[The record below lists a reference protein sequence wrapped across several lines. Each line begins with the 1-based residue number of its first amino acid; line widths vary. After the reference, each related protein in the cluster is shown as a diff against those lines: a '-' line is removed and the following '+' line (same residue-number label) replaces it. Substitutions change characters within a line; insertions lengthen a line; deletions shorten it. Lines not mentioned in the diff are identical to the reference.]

1 MRNNTLY
8 ILCGLPYAGKTT
20 LRKELIKRFGFD
32 FVSMDE
38 IMQKHDMW
46 RPDHP
51 TQEDWNV
58 GYSEGY
64 DQLKKLLKEKRDV
77 ILDLGNLKFK
87 ERQTARL
94 IAEELGAA
102 HKLIYVNIPREEIL
116 KRRAENE
123 KTKQRGHV
131 KDELFQKGLEMFQE
145 PTEEENPIMFS
156 PEMNLDEWIRK
167 NIDQEVSIQ
176 PEIK

>member
-1 MRNNTLY
+1 MNNTLY

-20 LRKELIKRFGFD
+20 LRKELVKRFGFD

-38 IMQKHDMW
+38 IMQKHGMW
-46 RPDHP
+46 RTGHP
-51 TQEDWNV
+51 TQEDWIV

-64 DQLKKLLKEKRDV
+64 DELKKLLREKRDV
-77 ILDLGNLKFK
+77 ILDVGNLKLK

-102 HKLIYVNIPREEIL
+102 HKLIYINTPRDEIV
-116 KRRAENE
+116 RRRVENE
-123 KTKQRGHV
+123 KTKKRGHV

-145 PTEEENPIMFS
+145 PTPEENPIMFNTD
-156 PEMNLDEWIRK
+156 MNLDEWIKR
-167 NIDQEVSIQ
+167 NIESGVSVQ
-176 PEIK
+176 PEVK